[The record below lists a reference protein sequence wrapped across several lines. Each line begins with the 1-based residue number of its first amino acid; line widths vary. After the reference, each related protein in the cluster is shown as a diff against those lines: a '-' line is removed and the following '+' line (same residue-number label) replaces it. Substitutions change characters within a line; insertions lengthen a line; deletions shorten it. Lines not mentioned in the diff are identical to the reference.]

1 MTIRIL
7 LADDNEE
14 FRTVVREL
22 LQQQPDLEVVAE
34 AGDGGS
40 VVEQARA
47 IEHDVVSMD
56 LEMPAMGGI
65 EATKQIVS
73 LISSTNIL
81 ALSLYKD
88 VSRIQSM
95 IDAGASGYV
104 LKDDAYEELIP
115 AIRAVAAGQNYFSA
129 GLPPPFGTGDDQ
141 EEDLDDQ

>member
-7 LADDNEE
+7 LADDSDD
-14 FRTVVREL
+14 FRAVVRGL
-22 LQQQPDLEVVAE
+22 LQQESDLEVVAE
-34 AGDGGS
+34 AADGDS
-40 VVEQARA
+40 AVEQARA
-47 IEHDVVSMD
+47 FKPDVVSMD

-73 LISSTNIL
+73 SLSSTNIL

-95 IDAGASGYV
+95 IDAGATGYV

-115 AIRAVAAGQNYFSA
+115 AIRAVASGENYFSA
-129 GLPPPFGTGDDQ
+129 GLPPPFGTG
-141 EEDLDDQ
+141 EDPEGDFDEQ